1 MDKSRQNYYTQ
12 HLTFK
17 KSAMIIPKNK
27 LQKGMVIQN
36 RYRNLEDKTKDYI
49 FLVLQ
54 PLWLEKVHVLSLN
67 EFSNIRFNDLAKET
81 GLKVIPKFRK
91 LGLDIPKLIMRK
103 SAQRFYYGRLAKDME
118 RYYNNGYRTLFLR
131 RMGLVQL
138 IDYDFDKDVMD
149 LSDLD
154 TSF

>member
-1 MDKSRQNYYTQ
+1 
-12 HLTFK
+12 
-17 KSAMIIPKNK
+17 
-27 LQKGMVIQN
+27 
-36 RYRNLEDKTKDYI
+36 
-49 FLVLQ
+49 
-54 PLWLEKVHVLSLN
+54 
-67 EFSNIRFNDLAKET
+67 
-81 GLKVIPKFRK
+81 
-91 LGLDIPKLIMRK
+91 MRE

>member
-81 GLKVIPKFRK
+81 GLNFV
-91 LGLDIPKLIMRK
+91 
-103 SAQRFYYGRLAKDME
+103 
-118 RYYNNGYRTLFLR
+118 N
-131 RMGLVQL
+131 LV
-138 IDYDFDKDVMD
+138 
-149 LSDLD
+149 
-154 TSF
+154 